1 MVKSIK
7 HSQEKSDYLQFLELF
22 KNPSFKFFANRT
34 SQAVTIYNF
43 LTHKYEFVSDHL
55 RNMHIDSGLAVDEIS
70 EHAFAM
76 LTPASICMLKGEFI
90 RHVVDICEKYPQEI
104 PYLSFVACVQQR
116 TGSWLVLTS
125 HILEVDDEG
134 LPLLLCTMMREAPT
148 YTKRCLHFSSQ
159 LLTSVG
165 LPELLY
171 SKTVGEDHVL
181 SCFSKRE
188 LEVLKHLCLGK
199 TSKSIAEEL
208 FVSFETI
215 KKHRQNILD
224 KSRCNNTV
232 ALINFAKIHGIV

>member
-34 SQAVTIYNF
+34 SQTVTIYNF
-43 LTHKYEFVSDHL
+43 LTHKYEFVSDPL
-55 RNMHIDSGLAVDEIS
+55 RNMHIEAGLAVDKIS

-76 LTPASICMLKGEFI
+76 LTPASVCMMQGEFI

-104 PYLSFVACVQQR
+104 PYLSFVACVQQS
-116 TGSWLVLTS
+116 TGPWRLLTG

-134 LPLLLCTMMREAPT
+134 MPLLLCIMMSDAPAH
-148 YTKRCLHFSSQ
+148 TKRCLHYSSYF
-159 LLTSVG
+159 LTSCG
-165 LPELLY
+165 ASELLY
-171 SKTVGEDHVL
+171 SKTVGKEQVL
-181 SCFSKRE
+181 ACFSKRE
-188 LEVLKHLCLGK
+188 LEVLIHLCQGK

-208 FVSFETI
+208 FVSFETV

-224 KSRCNNTV
+224 KSGCNNTV
-232 ALINFAKIHGIV
+232 ALINFAQMHGIV